1 MKTSKQ
7 DLLKRRHLRVR
18 RKVTGTPERPRL
30 SVFRSLKHIQCQVID
45 DMKGR
50 TLVAVSTQSPELKPS
65 LKKGGGGNL
74 AAAELVGK
82 AIAERALKAG
92 IKQVVFD
99 RGGYRYHG
107 RVMVLADA
115 ARKGGLSF

>member
-1 MKTSKQ
+1 MKMTKQ
-7 DLLKRRHLRVR
+7 AQVRRRHLRVR
-18 RKVTGTPERPRL
+18 RKVVGTPERPRL
-30 SVFRSLKHIQCQVID
+30 SVFRSLKHINCQVID
-45 DMKGR
+45 DTKGR
-50 TLVAVSTQSPELKPS
+50 TLVAISTQAPDMKAS

-74 AAAELVGK
+74 AAAELIGK
-82 AIAERALKAG
+82 AIAEKALKAG
-92 IKQVVFD
+92 IRQVVFD

>member
-1 MKTSKQ
+1 
-7 DLLKRRHLRVR
+7 
-18 RKVTGTPERPRL
+18 
-30 SVFRSLKHIQCQVID
+30 VID
-45 DMKGR
+45 DTKGR
-50 TLVAVSTQSPELKPS
+50 TLLAISTQTPELKAS
-65 LKKGGGGNL
+65 LKKGGGNL

-82 AIAERALKAG
+82 AIAERSLKAG
-92 IKQVVFD
+92 IRQVVFD